1 MQEKS
6 IHKERGGQFTVKV
19 SVLFVIYNPNQKEI
33 LHIKEVAA
41 NTQAVIVD
49 NSSSRSTELKSEGN
63 LHYLYLGGNKGI
75 AEAQNVGINFITSH
89 INAKYIVF
97 FDQDSIVDNNYT
109 NAICSEFERVS
120 KNRSNLA
127 ILGPTVIRKDDGTVY
142 APFIRKETKDS
153 YGFTVRR
160 EIISSGSCIPTSIIH
175 AVGCNNPKLFI
186 DYVDFDWCWRANSQ
200 GYICGI
206 TSKVKIYHKV
216 GKHELHIGRYRVII
230 SSPKRYFYSYRN
242 YLWLCR
248 KKYVPRDWKIKTGI
262 KALARLFY
270 FPLLVRNGIEIWKY
284 MIKGVWEGLT
294 KSF

>member
-97 FDQDSIVDNNYT
+97 FDQDSVVDNNYT
-109 NAICSEFERVS
+109 NAICSEFERVC

-216 GKHELHIGRYRVII
+216 GKHELHIGSYRVII

-248 KKYVPRDWKIKTGI
+248 KKYVPCDWKIKTGI

-294 KSF
+294 KRF

>member
-1 MQEKS
+1 M
-6 IHKERGGQFTVKV
+6 
-19 SVLFVIYNPNQKEI
+19 
-33 LHIKEVAA
+33 
-41 NTQAVIVD
+41 
-49 NSSSRSTELKSEGN
+49 
-63 LHYLYLGGNKGI
+63 GGNKGI

-294 KSF
+294 KRF

>member
-142 APFIRKETKDS
+142 A
-153 YGFTVRR
+153 FTVRR

-294 KSF
+294 KRF